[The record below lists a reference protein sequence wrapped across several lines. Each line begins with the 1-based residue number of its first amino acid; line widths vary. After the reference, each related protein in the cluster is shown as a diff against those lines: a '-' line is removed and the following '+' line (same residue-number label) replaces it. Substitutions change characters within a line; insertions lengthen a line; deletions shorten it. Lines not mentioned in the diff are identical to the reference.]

1 MLHSMTGYGTS
12 IFENEEVNIIVE
24 VKSLNSKFLDASIR
38 LPKIFSD
45 KEQEIRNILGK
56 TLERG
61 KVNVSIEVNFLG
73 KKQQKASIN
82 KVLAKEYFEEL
93 KNLAGELGAN
103 DADLF
108 RQVINMPSVI
118 DQAAGAEDYAEEWKF
133 ASKTLQKAIEKC
145 TEFRTTEGK
154 ALEEKL
160 LSYISNIG
168 QHLENIISYDPE
180 RIIAVKERI
189 QGHLTEYMR
198 AEDVDK
204 TRFEQEMI
212 YYIEKF
218 DISEE
223 KVRLNQHLKYY
234 KEMVATGK
242 NIGKKLGFISQE
254 IGREINTIGSK
265 ANHPGIQKE
274 VVNMK
279 DELEKIKE
287 QTLNIL

>member
-24 VKSLNSKFLDASIR
+24 VKSLNSKFLDANIR
-38 LPKIFSD
+38 LPRIFSD
-45 KEQEIRNILGK
+45 KEQEVRNLLGK

-61 KVNVSIEVNFLG
+61 KVNVSIDINFLG
-73 KKQQKASIN
+73 NKQQKASIN
-82 KVLAKEYFEEL
+82 KTLAKEYFEDL
-93 KNLAGELGAN
+93 KSLSEELGT
-103 DADLF
+103 DSSDLF
-108 RQVINMPSVI
+108 RQVLNMPSVI
-118 DQAAGAEDYAEEWKF
+118 DQASGAEDYSEEWKL
-133 ASKTLQKAIEKC
+133 AAKTLNDAIAKC

-154 ALEEKL
+154 ALEDKL
-160 LSYISNIG
+160 LGYITNIG
-168 QHLENIISYDPE
+168 QHLENVIAFDPE
-180 RIIAVKERI
+180 RVVTIKERI
-189 QGHLTEYMR
+189 QNHMTEYMGN
-198 AEDVDK
+198 EDVDK
-204 TRFEQEMI
+204 SRFEQEMI
-212 YYIEKF
+212 YYIEKL

-234 KEMVATGK
+234 RDMVATGK

-265 ANHPGIQKE
+265 ANHAGIQKE

>member
-12 IFENEEVNIIVE
+12 VFENEEVNIIVE
-24 VKSLNSKFLDASIR
+24 VKSLNSKFLDANIR
-38 LPKIFSD
+38 LPRIFSD
-45 KEQEIRNILGK
+45 KEQEIRNLLGK

-61 KVNVSIEVNFLG
+61 KVNVSIDVNFLG
-73 KKQQKASIN
+73 NKQQKASIN
-82 KVLAKEYFEEL
+82 KDLAREYYQDL
-93 KNLAGELGAN
+93 KDLATEIGSDN
-103 DADLF
+103 SDLF
-108 RQVINMPSVI
+108 RQVLSMPSVI
-118 DQAAGAEDYAEEWKF
+118 DQSSGADDYSEEWLLTL
-133 ASKTLQKAIEKC
+133 KTLKEAIAKC
-145 TEFRTTEGK
+145 IDFRTTEGK
-154 ALEEKL
+154 ALEDKL

-168 QHLENIISYDPE
+168 QHLEQVITYDPE
-180 RIIAVKERI
+180 RVVTVKERI
-189 QGHLTEYMR
+189 QSHMTEYMNS
-198 AEDVDK
+198 EDVDK
-204 TRFEQEMI
+204 SRFEQEMI

-234 KEMVATGK
+234 QEMVATGK

-265 ANHPGIQKE
+265 ANHSGIQKE

-279 DELEKIKE
+279 DDLEKIKE